1 MRGAHGLTYPQD
13 HVIGSVRTPDMTA
26 LWSSG
31 EFQKSSSQAPRTRYL
46 GIACFP
52 TSYTTVEHV
61 EQHEQPQAS
70 YRVPAVLPLAR
81 EYPLIKACSP
91 EPRRVTDSNISN
103 MALSEEDRRRRRASD
118 VSAPKSLAT
127 IQAQRLFVH
136 ELTTAEQELRSL
148 GERMGQGEAPRPQGF
163 GRQAERGD
171 HRGHQCLGR
180 L

>member
-1 MRGAHGLTYPQD
+1 
-13 HVIGSVRTPDMTA
+13 MTA

-31 EFQKSSSQAPRTRYL
+31 EFQKSSSQALRTRYL

-81 EYPLIKACSP
+81 EYPLIEACSP

-103 MALSEEDRRRRRASD
+103 MAFSEEDRRRRRDSD
-118 VSAPKSLAT
+118 MSTPGSLVSR
-127 IQAQRLFVH
+127 QARRWVLH
-136 ELTTAEQELRSL
+136 ELTLAEQELRSL
-148 GERMGQGEAPRPQGF
+148 GERMGQGEAPRPQGL